1 MAATMQ
7 TGGRHGVRG
16 ASLLETMIAVSIA
29 GVLAG
34 AAVPA
39 MREALVQQ
47 RLRGG
52 SSDLYA
58 TFHFARSEA
67 IRRSIPVAVTPVDSQ
82 DWSNGWRVFVD
93 RNGNGA
99 QDAAEETLLAR
110 PLAAEGM
117 SIRPQFGALFPGTV
131 LSYNPEGRLHRPGG
145 RGLVLGRLVLSL
157 DGATRSLCFASLGMR
172 TVAAAT
178 CD

>member
-1 MAATMQ
+1 MAATTQ

-47 RLRGG
+47 RLRSG

-58 TFHFARSEA
+58 AFHFARSEA

-99 QDAAEETLLAR
+99 QDAAEETLLA
-110 PLAAEGM
+110 
-117 SIRPQFGALFPGTV
+117 
-131 LSYNPEGRLHRPGG
+131 
-145 RGLVLGRLVLSL
+145 
-157 DGATRSLCFASLGMR
+157 
-172 TVAAAT
+172 
-178 CD
+178 